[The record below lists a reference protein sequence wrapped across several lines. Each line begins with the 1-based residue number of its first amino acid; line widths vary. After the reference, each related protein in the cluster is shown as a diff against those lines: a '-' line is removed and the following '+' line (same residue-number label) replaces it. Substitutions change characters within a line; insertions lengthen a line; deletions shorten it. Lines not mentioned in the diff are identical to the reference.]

1 MKMKQ
6 WILVCMM
13 AAFAIGLASPATGQ
27 DKNEQITVGILPE
40 AVLSAPSAAG
50 SGGGGHGVGFR
61 VESDGTAQI
70 QQWWYKFTVKYTP
83 TNHWLK
89 FWLWANGHLRA
100 MAEIID
106 GGATLCWP
114 LETWNTYTTPYYIGV
129 RNEGGLPAPQ
139 TPDEDVAVEELSVK
153 RVTGCTP
160 GADDTNSTPGA
171 DANGE
176 EVELLRLEPQFERA
190 LFAAGDGLETL
201 RIPEW

>member
-13 AAFAIGLASPATGQ
+13 AAFAIGLASLATGQ
-27 DKNEQITVGILPE
+27 DKNEQITVGIITP
-40 AVLSAPSAAG
+40 VLSAPSAG
-50 SGGGGHGVGFR
+50 SLGGAHGLGFR
-61 VESDGTAQI
+61 VESRGPAQL
-70 QQWWYKFTVKYTP
+70 QSRWYKFTVKYTP

-114 LETWNTYTTPYYIGV
+114 LETWQTYTTPYYIGV
-129 RNEGGLPAPQ
+129 RNEGGLPGPQ
-139 TPDEDVAVEELSVK
+139 TPDEDVIVEELSVK
-153 RVTGCTP
+153 HVTGCTP
-160 GADDTNSTPGA
+160 GADATNASSTPGA